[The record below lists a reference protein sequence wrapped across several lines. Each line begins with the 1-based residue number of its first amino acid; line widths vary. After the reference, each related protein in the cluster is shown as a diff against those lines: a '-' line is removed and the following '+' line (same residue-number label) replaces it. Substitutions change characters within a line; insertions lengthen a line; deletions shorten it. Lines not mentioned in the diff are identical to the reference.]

1 MDEPYLAMICVFG
14 FNFAPTGWALCNG
27 ALLSIA
33 QNSAVFSLVGVTYGG
48 NGQTTFA
55 IPDLRG
61 RVPVGIGQSPGL
73 SQYDWGQMGGVESV
87 TLTTSQIPMHT
98 HAMTHT
104 LTAAPKASTQ
114 AATSNV
120 PAAINVPAALP
131 TIGAGVNTFTVNGY
145 NTAPDVTLL
154 PADVSGS
161 IVAGVSGGSQPH
173 SILQPYLAVNYCLA
187 MQGIYPSRS

>member
-1 MDEPYLAMICVFG
+1 MDEPYLAMICVFA
-14 FNFAPTGWALCNG
+14 FNFAPNGWQICNG
-27 ALLSIA
+27 TLLSIA
-33 QNSAVFSLVGVTYGG
+33 QNTAVFALLGTTYGG
-48 NGQTTFA
+48 NGQTTFG

-61 RVPVGIGQSPGL
+61 RAPIGMGQGLGL
-73 SQYDWGQMGGVESV
+73 SQYDLGQFGGVESI
-87 TLTTSQIPMHT
+87 TLTAGQMPMHT
-98 HAMTHT
+98 HNMTHT

-120 PAAINVPAALP
+120 PAATKVPAALP

-145 NTAPDVTLL
+145 NTVSDVTLM
-154 PADVSGS
+154 PADVSGG

-173 SILQPYLAVNYCLA
+173 SILQPYLTVNYCIA